1 MNEKTYRK
9 KMKCQIIKKN
19 QVQMGNTFKVKKFE
33 SKKCKHC
40 SYKVLSTKTS
50 RQIRKNQ
57 IKKRQRTPNEKKNCG
72 QEKKRLKFQSKK
84 TVGFTMKM
92 NEWRGFFFTT
102 NVNRYVACNDTR
114 LHFRHSDGCIYWEK
128 RQRMSIVLTI
138 TVRYSAMQGSE
149 KV

>member
-1 MNEKTYRK
+1 MNEKTHRK

-57 IKKRQRTPNEKKNCG
+57 IKKRQRTPNEKKKLWPR
-72 QEKKRLKFQSKK
+72 EKKVEISEQKNRRIH
-84 TVGFTMKM
+84 
-92 NEWRGFFFTT
+92 NE
-102 NVNRYVACNDTR
+102 N
-114 LHFRHSDGCIYWEK
+114 E
-128 RQRMSIVLTI
+128 
-138 TVRYSAMQGSE
+138 
-149 KV
+149 